1 MLALFDKPTFLS
13 GHGHCQSRSTLPPI
27 VGGSANPPGDP
38 MKANSLTLL
47 SSAALALA
55 VSFGAQAQNTSAK
68 LSGQDKS
75 FIKDAAEA
83 GNAEVEGSKVAL
95 DKSGSADVKTF
106 AQMMV
111 DDHGKAGA
119 ELKGLAE
126 QKGVKVSDTPSMTKK
141 AEIKMLSERKGASF
155 DQHYADSIGVK
166 AHQDTVKLFQ
176 KEVDKGT
183 DADVKAWASKTLP
196 TLQHHLEAAQAL
208 KAKADAEPKS

>member
-1 MLALFDKPTFLS
+1 MK
-13 GHGHCQSRSTLPPI
+13 SR
-27 VGGSANPPGDP
+27 
-38 MKANSLTLL
+38 SLTLL
-47 SSAALALA
+47 SAATLALA
-55 VSFGAQAQNTSAK
+55 VSLGAHAADAGK

-75 FIKDAAEA
+75 FLKDAAEG

-119 ELKGLAE
+119 ELKGLAD

-141 AEIKMLSERKGASF
+141 AEIKLLSERKGSSF

-166 AHQDTVKLFQ
+166 AHQDTIKLFQ
-176 KEVDKGT
+176 KEVDKGS

-208 KAKADAEPKS
+208 KAKTDAEPKS